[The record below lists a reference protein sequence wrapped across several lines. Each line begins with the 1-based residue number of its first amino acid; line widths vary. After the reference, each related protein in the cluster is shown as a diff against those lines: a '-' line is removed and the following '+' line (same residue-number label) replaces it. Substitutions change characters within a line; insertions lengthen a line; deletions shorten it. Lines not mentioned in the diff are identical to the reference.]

1 MGSSRFIVV
10 SMKKMIV
17 AMNPS
22 YVEQKEKSL
31 IIYLPGTY
39 KQLELEYETEE
50 EARSVFDDIRSAYE
64 SGRIDVYI

>member
-10 SMKKMIV
+10 SIKKMIV

-31 IIYLPGTY
+31 IIYMPGTY
-39 KQLELEYETEE
+39 KQLELEYETEDN
-50 EARSVFDDIRSAYE
+50 ARDAFMDIVDAYE
-64 SGRIDVYI
+64 SGIIDVYI

>member
-10 SMKKMIV
+10 SMEKMIV

-39 KQLELEYETEE
+39 KQLELEYETEDN
-50 EARSVFDDIRSAYE
+50 ARDAFIDIVDAYE
-64 SGRIDVYI
+64 SGKIDVYI

>member
-22 YVEQKEKSL
+22 YVEQKENSL

-39 KQLELEYETEE
+39 KQLELEYETEDN
-50 EARSVFDDIRSAYE
+50 ARDAFIDIVDAYE
-64 SGRIDVYI
+64 SGKIDVYI

>member
-1 MGSSRFIVV
+1 MGSNRFMVV

-31 IIYLPGTY
+31 IIYMPGTY

-50 EARSVFDDIRSAYE
+50 NARIAFIDIVDAYE

>member
-1 MGSSRFIVV
+1 MGNNRLMVV
-10 SMKKMIV
+10 SMEKMIV

-39 KQLELEYETEE
+39 KQLELEYETEDN
-50 EARSVFDDIRSAYE
+50 ARDAFIDIVDAYE
-64 SGRIDVYI
+64 SGKTDVYI

>member
-22 YVEQKEKSL
+22 YVEQKGKNL
-31 IIYLPGTY
+31 IIYMPGTY
-39 KQLELEYETEE
+39 KQLEMEYETEE
-50 EARSVFDDIRSAYE
+50 DARNAFIDIESAYE
-64 SGRIDVYI
+64 SGRIYVYI

>member
-39 KQLELEYETEE
+39 KQLELEYETEDN
-50 EARSVFDDIRSAYE
+50 ARDAFIDIVYAYE
-64 SGRIDVYI
+64 SGKIDVYI

>member
-22 YVEQKEKSL
+22 YVEQKEKIL

-39 KQLELEYETEE
+39 KQLELEYETEDN
-50 EARSVFDDIRSAYE
+50 ARDAFIDIVDAYE
-64 SGRIDVYI
+64 SGKINVYI

>member
-31 IIYLPGTY
+31 IIT
-39 KQLELEYETEE
+39 
-50 EARSVFDDIRSAYE
+50 
-64 SGRIDVYI
+64 